1 MTAAVLVTDPR
12 IQVRSFPV
20 TLDVTDQRT
29 VEGLVVPYN
38 TPAPITE
45 LRPDGMISYRE
56 QFVRG
61 AFERATRPGNA
72 GRVALVYS
80 HDEILPNRLGYGLEF
95 RETDDGLLGVF
106 RLDESTAAKARD
118 VLTTSHSGL
127 SISFLSLLPKAFT
140 EKAGALVT
148 RAAAHL
154 QHVAAVATPAY
165 AGAGVTA
172 IREGGDL
179 DEQPSAAEVAAQAA
193 LDEQARQLA
202 WVDELVAVDPW
213 AAYRG

>member
-1 MTAAVLVTDPR
+1 MTATILVPDTR
-12 IQVRSFPV
+12 TQVRSFPL

-38 TPAPITE
+38 APARIVE
-45 LRPDGMISYRE
+45 IRDGAPFEYRE

-61 AFERATRPGNA
+61 AFERVTRKGNA
-72 GRVALVYS
+72 QRVALVYS
-80 HDEILPNRLGYGLEF
+80 HDETLPNRLGYGQEF

-140 EKAGALVT
+140 ETAGSLVT

-154 QHVAAVATPAY
+154 QHVAAVASPAY
-165 AGAGVTA
+165 AGASVTA
-172 IREGGDL
+172 IREGD
-179 DEQPSAAEVAAQAA
+179 DNTPTAAEIAAQAA

-202 WVDELVAVDPW
+202 WVDEVVAADPW
-213 AAYRG
+213 AAYRV

>member
-1 MTAAVLVTDPR
+1 MIDPR
-12 IQVRSFPV
+12 IQTRSFR
-20 TLDVTDQRT
+20 TDLEATDDRT
-29 VEGLVVPYN
+29 VTGLVVPYDSV
-38 TPAPITE
+38 AEIVE
-45 LRPDGMISYRE
+45 LRDGGPFAYRE
-56 QFVRG
+56 RFVRG

-72 GRVALVYS
+72 GRVALLYS
-80 HDEILPNRLGYGLEF
+80 HDEILPNRLGYGMEF
-95 RETDDGLLGVF
+95 READDGLYGTF

-140 EKAGALVT
+140 ERAGSLVT

-165 AGAGVTA
+165 AGAGVTS
-172 IREGGDL
+172 IREGDD
-179 DEQPSAAEVAAQAA
+179 DEPSAAELADLAAVE
-193 LDEQARQLA
+193 EQRRQFE
-202 WVDELVAVDPW
+202 WIDELTAADPW

>member
-1 MTAAVLVTDPR
+1 MTDPR
-12 IQVRSFPV
+12 IQIRSFSV
-20 TLDVTDQRT
+20 DSLEASDERT

-38 TPAPITE
+38 QPAPITE
-45 LRPDGMISYRE
+45 LRPDGVISYRE

-61 AFERATRPGNA
+61 AFERVARSDAAA
-72 GRVALVYS
+72 GRVTLVYS
-80 HDEILPNRLGYGLEF
+80 HDDILPNRLGYGLGF
-95 RETDDGLLGVF
+95 RETDDGLFGTF

-127 SISFLSLLPKAFT
+127 SISFLSLVPKAFT

-165 AGAGVTA
+165 AAAGVTT
-172 IREGGDL
+172 IRQGDPD
-179 DEQPSAAEVAAQAA
+179 DEPSEAEKAAQAA
-193 LDEQARQLA
+193 LEEQRRALE
-202 WVDELVAVDPW
+202 WVDQITASDPW
-213 AAYRG
+213 AAYR

>member
-1 MTAAVLVTDPR
+1 MTATILTTDSR

-20 TLDVTDQRT
+20 QLEVTDQRT

-45 LRPDGMISYRE
+45 LRADGMISYRE

-61 AFERATRPGNA
+61 AFERATRKGNA

-80 HDEILPNRLGYGLEF
+80 HDETLPNRLGYGLEF
-95 RETDDGLLGVF
+95 RETDDGLLGTF

-140 EKAGALVT
+140 EKAGSLVT

-154 QHVAAVATPAY
+154 QHVAAVANPAY

-172 IREGGDL
+172 IREGDL
-179 DEQPSAAEVAAQAA
+179 DEQPTTAEIAAQAA

-202 WVDELVAVDPW
+202 WVDELVAADPW
-213 AAYRG
+213 AAFRG